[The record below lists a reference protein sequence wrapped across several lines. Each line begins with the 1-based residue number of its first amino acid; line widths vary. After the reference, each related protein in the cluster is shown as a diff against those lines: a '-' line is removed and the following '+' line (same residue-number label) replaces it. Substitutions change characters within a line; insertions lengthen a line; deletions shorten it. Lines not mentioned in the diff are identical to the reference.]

1 MPCGLA
7 VKSSLAALAVLLLT
21 AAVPAAPATP
31 GLPDVPALHRF
42 LAIKFGVV
50 RQASTLRHLEAR
62 TEHFGSEAWMD
73 VRTDADAAGFRYT
86 VTGEGGSGMVRSRAL
101 RATLEQEKRAWTDGQ
116 ATSSWFTTGN
126 YDFTDMGQADGL
138 VRIGIKPKR
147 RDLMLVE
154 GQIFLAPDTGALIRV
169 EGNLTRSPSFWTKKV
184 NMVRHYTAVSGI
196 QMPIAVESTAQVRL
210 AGSSTFRMTY
220 RYESLNGQRVDTP

>member
-1 MPCGLA
+1 MLRGLVA
-7 VKSSLAALAVLLLT
+7 RSSLAALAVVMLT
-21 AAVPAAPATP
+21 ATAPAAPAAS

-50 RQASTLRHLEAR
+50 RQVSTVRHLEAR

-73 VRTDADAAGFRYT
+73 VRTDADDTGFRYT
-86 VTGEGGSGMVRSRAL
+86 VTGEGGSGLVRSRAL
-101 RATLEQEKRAWTDGQ
+101 RATLEQEKRAWTENQ
-116 ATSSWFTTGN
+116 ATSSWFTIGN
-126 YDFTDMGQADGL
+126 YEFTDQGVAGGL
-138 VRIGIKPKR
+138 VRLGVTPKR

-184 NMVRHYTAVSGI
+184 SMVRHYTAVSGI

-210 AGSSTFRMTY
+210 AGTSTFSMTY
-220 RYESLNGQRVDTP
+220 RYETLNGQRVDTR